1 MNTRPSQTR
10 INFASYPREFQEVIL
25 EKSQNFIDRPFI
37 FTAINEF
44 LHHHNRGYFTI
55 VGVPG
60 SGKSAILAK
69 YVTENSNVVY
79 YNAQVEGKNR
89 AEEFLKDV
97 CTQLIRGM
105 ENEEWGTEIPDN
117 ATEGSWFL
125 SLLLQKISEKLE
137 APQRLIIA
145 IDALDAIDRTVQPLG
160 TNLFYLPRYLPN
172 GIYFILTRRPFKRE
186 KSGLLIEVPSQILDL
201 SEYSKQNWDDV
212 PSFIQ
217 HWQKMKQEGLSD
229 VALKVLRVLTS
240 ASKGGMSASAIAQ
253 IIDED
258 EYEVE
263 EVLENWLEFLVQQRI
278 ETKTNYSFY
287 HANFRNWL
295 AARLSNGK
303 IE

>member
-1 MNTRPSQTR
+1 MNTPPSQTP
-10 INFASYPREFQEVIL
+10 INTAFYPREFEEIIL
-25 EKSQNFIDRPFI
+25 EKSQHFIDRTFI
-37 FTAINEF
+37 FTAFNEF

-97 CTQLIRGM
+97 CQQIVETFHETSLHP
-105 ENEEWGTEIPDN
+105 IPDN

-125 SLLLQKISEKLE
+125 SLLLQKISDKLE
-137 APQRLIIA
+137 PPQRLIIA
-145 IDALDAIDRTVQPLG
+145 IDALDAIDRNSQPLG

-201 SEYSKQNWDDV
+201 SEYSEQNWDDV
-212 PSFIQ
+212 PSYIQ

-240 ASKGGMSASAIAQ
+240 ASKGGISASAIAQ
-253 IIDED
+253 IINED

-278 ETKTNYSFY
+278 DTKTNYSFY
-287 HANFRNWL
+287 HPSFRNWL
-295 AARLSNGK
+295 AEKLSNGK